1 MNRFRINQILSV
13 LLFPFGDPELGK
25 EDWLL
30 QKFTEYDT
38 FRQHHQNNL
47 ASMSDRDK
55 QFAKYQQACNQL
67 QHYLEKQNEG
77 RVKSYDDLLQ
87 LCELYY
93 PTQRMRELTEGLRER
108 QKDENVNGRLREWI
122 ALFYLK
128 NLERIAYSMITY
140 RDGIAAIRTWNNG
153 DFGERDIFAMPHV
166 FDKVEIWNLLCRFT
180 VPDIYIVSFAVQSGL
195 EIEALYEQAPFIS
208 LADKLLVKVLE
219 KGIAENHLHFNVG
232 FDYATAWLYEVD
244 PSGLCEKKKKA
255 ERLKKDEVRVMQA
268 AIFRCLAAAFLRD
281 NGKERKDRALHF
293 WSWLA
298 ETAETKEHKKIA
310 EILEEMDCGAY
321 EAKEN
326 LYGILEMLVR
336 RFNPSHAE
344 LEYDFLLET
353 VYEEYAELKTSSEF
367 ILLYFCCRY
376 IRNCYQDT
384 EFAHLFLQYIRIKNA
399 LFQKSQQ
406 RYGIRGLRYFQN
418 FYSASSRMFRQS
430 VGQEGAMLEV
440 FRAQAKI
447 TALKKL
453 EIRISPSVDK
463 REMDCFQLDQCRN
476 DIREQLLKQL
486 RRIFAIYRRYILETM
501 LGVQEAK
508 RLLQEEKKEAC
519 TFAFSHL
526 HLYQKAEAASGG
538 SASVQVPTLGIVYH
552 FLKRELLDNMTGYF
566 CWREIQGDLLRYS
579 NHGLIVRQHM
589 VNVAVVIE
597 ELRSSIPGLSEY
609 IVGIDAASD
618 ENAMEP
624 WMFAPAYT
632 QMRSRRITKP
642 VAMNSTLR
650 QKYYNVRN
658 VGFTYHVGE
667 DFRHVVSGLRHIDE
681 VIEHFYYK
689 PGDRLGHAIALGI
702 DIKKW
707 ARENEVVALPAQE
720 YMENL
725 LWMWGK
731 NVYDGV
737 SVPIQLE
744 KLEEQIMKI
753 AGEIY
758 RRAESISIRMLYE
771 AYQKKFSLN
780 HKGVM
785 ERECDKLSKETERL
799 DEQEE
804 ESFFCCYSGKNCRM
818 TAAGWS
824 ADKLLCTNYCPVFE
838 ERYKKV
844 MLVTVPE
851 NEIAAYE
858 ILQEHLLA
866 KTERKGIY
874 VETNPTSNITIG
886 DFDDFHEHPVFR
898 MNAIRGKDNGGHHVM
913 VTINSDDPAVF
924 QTNVENE
931 LAYVYY
937 ASEHSGCAREDVLEW
952 IDKIRQNG
960 LNASFIQKEK
970 GNLQMLYEI
979 SRILDELG

>member
-13 LLFPFGDPELGK
+13 LLFPFGDPSLGK

-38 FRQHHQNNL
+38 FRQFHQNDL
-47 ASMSDRDK
+47 ASMDARDK

-67 QHYLEKQNEG
+67 QHYLEKKNEG
-77 RVKSYDDLLQ
+77 RIKSYDDLLQ

-108 QKDENVNGRLREWI
+108 QRTENVNGRLREWI

-128 NLERIAYSMITY
+128 NLERIADSMITY
-140 RDGIAAIRTWNNG
+140 RDGTAAIRTWNNG
-153 DFGERDIFAMPHV
+153 SFEDRDIFSMPHV

-180 VPDIYIVSFAVQSGL
+180 VPDIYIVSFAVQSGM

-232 FDYATAWLYEVD
+232 FDYVTAWLYEVN
-244 PSGLCEKKKKA
+244 PSGLCEKKRKA
-255 ERLKKDEVRVMQA
+255 ERLKREEVRVMQA

-281 NGKERKDRALHF
+281 NGNTKADGAAHF
-293 WSWLA
+293 WDWLA
-298 ETAETKEHKKIA
+298 KTAGTKEHKQIV
-310 EILEEMDCGAY
+310 EILEEMDCGAF

-336 RFNPSHAE
+336 RFNPAHAE
-344 LEYDFLLET
+344 LDYDFLLET

-376 IRNCYQDT
+376 IRSSYQDT
-384 EFAHLFLQYIRIKNA
+384 EFAHLFLQYLRIKNA

-406 RYGIRGLRYFQN
+406 RYGVRGLRYFQN
-418 FYSASSRMFRQS
+418 FYSASSQMFKKS
-430 VGQEGAMLEV
+430 VGPEGAMLEV

-453 EIRISPSVDK
+453 EIRISPAVNK
-463 REMDCFQLDQCRN
+463 GEMDCFQLDQCRD
-476 DIREQLLKQL
+476 DIREQLSKQL
-486 RRIFAIYRRYILETM
+486 RRIFSVYRRYILETM
-501 LGVQEAK
+501 IGVQEAK
-508 RLLQEEKKEAC
+508 RLLLEEKKE
-519 TFAFSHL
+519 TGTMEFSYL
-526 HLYQKAEAASGG
+526 RLCKKAETLFGSGASG
-538 SASVQVPTLGIVYH
+538 QVPTLGIVYH
-552 FLKRELLDNMTGYF
+552 FLKRELLDNTSGYF
-566 CWREIQGDLLRYS
+566 CWREIQGDHLQYS

-589 VNVAVVIE
+589 VNVSVVIE
-597 ELRSSIPGLSEY
+597 ELRSSIPGLAEY

-632 QMRSRRITKP
+632 QMRSRRTTKP
-642 VAMNSTLR
+642 IAMESASR
-650 QKYYNVRN
+650 QKYYNIQN

-667 DFRHVVSGLRHIDE
+667 DFRHVLSGLRHMDE

-702 DIKKW
+702 DIRKW
-707 ARENEVVALPAQE
+707 AHENEVVALPAQE
-720 YMENL
+720 HMENL
-725 LWMWGK
+725 LWVWGK
-731 NVYDGV
+731 NVYDGILLPV
-737 SVPIQLE
+737 QLE

-753 AGEIY
+753 AEKIY
-758 RRAESISIRMLYE
+758 RCAESITIRMLYE
-771 AYQKKFSLN
+771 AYQKKFFLN
-780 HKGVM
+780 HKRVM
-785 ERECDKLSKETERL
+785 ERECDKFPKEAGKRE
-799 DEQEE
+799 EQEE
-804 ESFFCCYSGKNCRM
+804 ESFFCYYSGKACKM
-818 TAAGWS
+818 TATGWS

-858 ILQEHLLA
+858 ILQEHLLE
-866 KTERKGIY
+866 KVERKGIY

-886 DFDDFHEHPVFR
+886 DFDDFREHPVFR
-898 MNAIRGKDNGGHHVM
+898 MNAIRGRDNGGHHVM

-970 GNLQMLYEI
+970 SGRQMLYEI
-979 SRILDELG
+979 SRILDELR